1 MGVVHFVGLTKDRCR
16 RFRHRSTPRTHFV
29 LSISATFRHL
39 RGIRAARHPTFEL
52 RDGSFPENLYR
63 VNFNER
69 SRDSWID
76 SGEFFFQLTLVF
88 YCSNIYCKSLR
99 CPVFGPGDF
108 ETTADSLAILWF
120 KHEQIFCLVQ
130 NAYAERVSAP
140 RNMESVGM
148 LEKPKT

>member
-1 MGVVHFVGLTKDRCR
+1 MRLGIGCDGFLGELWELCVSLDLLKIDVDDLDIDR
-16 RFRHRSTPRTHFV
+16 TPRTHFV

-76 SGEFFFQLTLVF
+76 SGDFFFQLTLVF
-88 YCSNIYCKSLR
+88 YCSNIYVIKMSSIW
-99 CPVFGPGDF
+99 
-108 ETTADSLAILWF
+108 TW
-120 KHEQIFCLVQ
+120 
-130 NAYAERVSAP
+130 
-140 RNMESVGM
+140 
-148 LEKPKT
+148 